1 MADSDKITVEVDKS
15 DLKHQLAKVL
25 VSTAAGFIASK
36 LAENAY
42 ERLTTKK
49 TSNAAADD

>member
-1 MADSDKITVEVDKS
+1 MAEDDKITVEVNKS

-42 ERLTTKK
+42 ERLTTKN
-49 TSNAAADD
+49 TLNATAED

>member
-36 LAENAY
+36 LAESAY
-42 ERLTTKK
+42 ERLTNRDK
-49 TSNAAADD
+49 SNATADN